1 MIFGVLWFVIFA
13 VLGIYLLRSP
23 KVRGWLRVLKKAKLV
38 WRIPLSLIILVAGV
52 YWGYKSL
59 PKGETYTT
67 NVQAIFE
74 TYSAQTVQKV
84 VDAGIVKKDSACDMS
99 HARPEIAYIFPLVI
113 NTYNDIVERPTT
125 PIITRLDDTLHFAM
139 VGYRLFKN
147 RGILI
152 NKALRKKLGNRYS
165 FGIRTDSTSNVH
177 TLWLTY
183 TGDPWNIEQLCA
195 LPVIEISKRNN
206 VDPALVMS
214 LIRHVSNFNFD
225 YQGQKDARGIL
236 ALHEGTGLEQIELG
250 VEKLR
255 KLLHVGL
262 SQENAIATFYPDPE
276 MGAKPED
283 WMRSPLTKSW
293 VDQVLGDVQYYKDN
307 GI

>member
-1 MIFGVLWFVIFA
+1 M
-13 VLGIYLLRSP
+13 
-23 KVRGWLRVLKKAKLV
+23 
-38 WRIPLSLIILVAGV
+38 AGV